1 MLDTAAITQ
10 MIEKEISA
18 TVQAQV
24 SALLTSDAWIQPLEQ
39 KILQH
44 AQDRIVAKFASSD
57 SMPEILHAIRHS
69 VSQLFEQLVSQLFQ

>member
-1 MLDTAAITQ
+1 MLDTAAITH

-39 KILQH
+39 KYCNTP
-44 AQDRIVAKFASSD
+44 RIA
-57 SMPEILHAIRHS
+57 
-69 VSQLFEQLVSQLFQ
+69 